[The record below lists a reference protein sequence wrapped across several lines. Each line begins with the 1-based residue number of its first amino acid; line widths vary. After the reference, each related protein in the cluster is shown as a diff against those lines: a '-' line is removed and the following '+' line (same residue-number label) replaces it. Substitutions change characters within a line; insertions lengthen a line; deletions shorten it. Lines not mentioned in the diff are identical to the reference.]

1 MGTGSLNTVNAESEA
16 TGSVSKSKTAT
27 ALDSNHET
35 TVTLSMPAEDYQ
47 NKIDVVL
54 VIDKS
59 ETNAASAINQSIQ
72 SMIEQLSAYKNVS
85 ISVGVV
91 ICYYNPQTTIS
102 LTPLN
107 SSTKADIIAAT
118 QPTGEFHGSNLHTGL
133 VEANTMLTGDSAV
146 NSGNKYVIVISD
158 GLVYYWGNS
167 SKDLKTIEFVPPL
180 DKRDSIV
187 ETSFGTSQEILRKN
201 VAGSAM
207 TFDQLYPSKNGMDEV
222 WDQFDVNGIEPDGK
236 QNTGSHKVDPATD
249 TDKAYVDYSDPLKSA
264 ASEPTCVEKGIYMAA
279 SEYDALQKQ
288 GYQCISLYW
297 TWGDPTYNDSNPEY
311 DLAREF
317 MEWAGKNGKTSYHID
332 DKDKSTDQ
340 IKQIFSK
347 IQDTLLH
354 KINKATVTDPI
365 DSHFSLVT
373 DSEIPFT
380 LSVGGQLMT
389 GSKTGDNTYVYGT
402 PADGVYPYMVT
413 YDAAAKKFVWQINV
427 PVTIAS
433 QVQLSYKLLLNDL
446 TVSGTYPTN
455 GETDLDAVSS
465 ENVEIHETFD
475 VPSVSYSV
483 GTTPTVTPTA
493 GSTEKPSGRTCQDDG
508 YPAGYYW
515 NGTACVIDTVPTA
528 TPTTAQTVP
537 TARVPAATPTVTPAA
552 TASPTPSATTTAA
565 ASVTVS
571 ASPSA
576 STTQPAYGREG
587 GAWALLNLIM
597 TIITM
602 LLAIFELFAK
612 KEKEE
617 DPDEDEENIRY
628 DEDGNVIPD
637 IYKRK
642 GWYKVVLAVAAIL
655 QIVLF
660 LLTEN
665 MRLPMIIWDKWTLL
679 NIIITVITAVL
690 YAFARRWK
698 KQDEEDDDTAEQ
710 TH

>member
-1 MGTGSLNTVNAESEA
+1 MGSGSLNTVNAESEA

-59 ETNAASAINQSIQ
+59 ETNAASAISQSIQ
-72 SMIEQLSAYKNVS
+72 SMVEKLSAYQNVS
-85 ISVGVV
+85 IKVGVV
-91 ICYYNPQTTIS
+91 ICCYDPFIS
-102 LTPLN
+102 LPLTELN
-107 SSTKADIIAAT
+107 SSSAEQSVIDAT
-118 QPTGEFHGSNLHTGL
+118 RPSGEYHGSNLHTGL
-133 VEANTMLTGDSAV
+133 VEADTMLSGDSAV
-146 NSGNKYVIVISD
+146 NSDNKYVIVISD
-158 GLVYYWGNS
+158 GLVYYWGDS
-167 SKDLKTIEFVPPL
+167 SDTLKTIEYVPN
-180 DKRDSIV
+180 DYSRDSAPTQYGTTQEECRKTATGSV
-187 ETSFGTSQEILRKN
+187 VSFDSLYKDKN
-201 VAGSAM
+201 NITAEEWSR
-207 TFDQLYPSKNGMDEV
+207 Y
-222 WDQFDVNGIEPDGK
+222 DVSGKVDGK
-236 QNTGSHKVDPATD
+236 QYQGGRTVHPATD
-249 TDKAYVDYSDPLKSA
+249 TDKTYVDYTDPNAKTVTA
-264 ASEPTCVEKGIYMAA
+264 GQPTCVEKGIYMAA
-279 SEYDALQKQ
+279 SEYDVLSSKK
-288 GYQCISLYW
+288 YHCISLYW
-297 TWGDPTYNDSNPEY
+297 TWDGTNPEY
-311 DLAREF
+311 ALAREF
-317 MEWAGKNGKTSYHID
+317 MEWAGTNGKTSYPI
-332 DKDKSTDQ
+332 DKDNLSQ
-340 IKQIFSK
+340 IQQIFSK

-373 DSEIPFT
+373 DADIPFT

-402 PADGVYPYMVT
+402 ADDQGVYPYTVT

-427 PVTIAS
+427 PVTLAS
-433 QVQLSYKLLLNDL
+433 RVQLSYKLLLNDL
-446 TVSGTYPTN
+446 TTSGTYPTN

-465 ENVEIHETFD
+465 ENVAIHETFD

-483 GTTPTVTPTA
+483 GTAPTAAPTA

-515 NGTACVIDTVPTA
+515 NGTACVINTAPAA
-528 TPTTAQTVP
+528 TPNTT
-537 TARVPAATPTVTPAA
+537 TARVPAATPLV
-552 TASPTPSATTTAA
+552 TPSAAA
-565 ASVTVS
+565 TPIPSATVSAAPSVTVS

-576 STTQPAYGREG
+576 TTTQPAYGREG

-602 LLAIFELFAK
+602 ILAIFELFAK

-617 DPDEDEENIRY
+617 DPDEDEETIRY

-637 IYKRK
+637 TYKRK
-642 GWYKVVLAVAAIL
+642 GWYKAVLAVAAIL

-660 LLTEN
+660 ILTEN

-690 YAFARRWK
+690 YAFARKWR